1 MPKND
6 NVNFEK
12 VLRIGIS
19 KDHAILKEHLLL
31 PERKFSIG
39 AEGDVQIRVEGM
51 LNHTLFQ
58 TKEGSYF
65 LNFTPKMSGKL
76 MESKSN
82 VSSLDALRT
91 NKDVRCKG
99 DVYSVRLSDTSKGK
113 VSFGGY
119 TFIFQFV
126 PAPPIAQQAKYQ
138 QNEKFIEDDDLLFL
152 SLTLFNTL
160 CASILL
166 IYANF
171 YFVIP
176 EPPELT
182 AEQIAQILD
191 IQVEPEENTEEP
203 IDEEPV
209 VDENATADTKS
220 EEPKED
226 NTEESTESNEDVVV
240 SDATNEGSEAM
251 TDEQIDAALGE
262 LDDLNVAAILG
273 AEGTGAPVLAS
284 MSTFSEDSSEISIAK
299 TDTVS
304 GGGLKIA
311 TVGDKALNTDSNI
324 KIKKASG
331 GSGKIKSGGPKVK
344 VRKTKVKSGKV
355 KASSNKCD
363 AEIKKVLKK
372 KQGNINFCYDR
383 AVKDDDSLAGN
394 IKLRITIK
402 SGTNKVSFAKDDLKS
417 KSFSSCIKRKVKKWK
432 FDSKCNGITFQKT
445 YILKTTN

>member
-31 PERKFSIG
+31 PKKKFSIG
-39 AEGDVQIRVEGM
+39 TESDVQIRVDGI

-82 VSSLDALRT
+82 VSSLDSLRT

-113 VSFGGY
+113 ISVGGY

-126 PAPPIAQQAKYQ
+126 PAPPIAHQAKYQ
-138 QNEKFIEDDDLLFL
+138 QNAKFLEDDDLLFL

-191 IQVEPEENTEEP
+191 IQVEPEKKEDEP
-203 IDEEPV
+203 IEEEAI
-209 VDENATADTKS
+209 VDENATADAEKENLEEKS
-220 EEPKED
+220 ED
-226 NTEESTESNEDVVV
+226 NTNSTEDVVV
-240 SDATNEGSEAM
+240 SDATNDGSEAM

-273 AEGTGAPVLAS
+273 SEGAGAPVLAS
-284 MSTFSEDSSEISIAK
+284 MSTFSEDSAEISIAK

-311 TVGDKALNTDSNI
+311 SVGDKALNTDSNI

-331 GSGKIKSGGPKVK
+331 GSGKIKTGGPKVK

-402 SGTNKVSFAKDDLKS
+402 SSKNKVSFAKDDLKS
-417 KSFSSCIKRKVKKWK
+417 KSFSDCIKRKVKKWK

>member
-6 NVNFEK
+6 IVNFEK

-31 PERKFSIG
+31 PEKKFSIG
-39 AEGDVQIRVEGM
+39 TEGDSQIRIDGM
-51 LNHTLFQ
+51 SNHTLFQ

-65 LNFTPKMSGKL
+65 LNFTPKMSGKV
-76 MESKSN
+76 MESKS
-82 VSSLDALRT
+82 VSSLDSLRT

-113 VSFGGY
+113 VSVGGY

-126 PAPPIAQQAKYQ
+126 PAPPIAQQARYQ
-138 QNEKFIEDDDLLFL
+138 QNDKFLEDDDLLFV

-182 AEQIAQILD
+182 AEQIAEILD
-191 IQVEPEENTEEP
+191 IQVEPEEPVDEEP
-203 IDEEPV
+203 IEEEPV
-209 VDENATADTKS
+209 IDENAEAEAEKK
-220 EEPKED
+220 EPKEE
-226 NTEESTESNEDVVV
+226 NTENNDNSSDDVVV

-273 AEGTGAPVLAS
+273 AEGSGAPVLAS
-284 MSTFSEDSSEISIAK
+284 MSTFSEDSAEISIAK

-311 TVGDKALNTDSNI
+311 SVGDKALNTDSNI

-331 GSGKIKSGGPKVK
+331 GSGKIKTGGPKVK
-344 VRKTKVKSGKV
+344 VRRTKVKSGKV
-355 KASSNKCD
+355 KSSSNKCD

-383 AVKDDDSLAGN
+383 VVKDDDSLAGN

-402 SGTNKVSFAKDDLKS
+402 SGKNKVSFAKDDLKS
-417 KSFSSCIKRKVKKWK
+417 KSFSDCIKRKVKKWK

>member
-39 AEGDVQIRVEGM
+39 GESDTQFRVEGI
-51 LNHTLFQ
+51 LNHILFQ
-58 TKEGSYF
+58 EKDGSYF

-76 MESKSN
+76 METKSN
-82 VSSLDALRT
+82 ISSLDSLRT

-113 VSFGGY
+113 VSVGGY

-126 PAPPIAQQAKYQ
+126 PAPPLAQQAKYQ
-138 QNEKFIEDDDLLFL
+138 KDDKLLDDDDLLFL
-152 SLTLFNTL
+152 SLTFFNTL
-160 CASILL
+160 CATLLL

-191 IQVEPEENTEEP
+191 IQVEPEKEVEEP
-203 IDEEPV
+203 IDEDAV
-209 VDENATADTKS
+209 VDENATAES
-220 EEPKED
+220 EENPKED
-226 NTEESTESNEDVVV
+226 TPDESTESTEDAVV

-251 TDEQIDAALGE
+251 SDEQIDAALGE
-262 LDDLNVAAILG
+262 LEDLNVAAILG

-311 TVGDKALNTDSNI
+311 SVGDKALNTDSNI

-402 SGTNKVSFAKDDLKS
+402 SGKNKVSFAKDDLKS